1 MFWSRR
7 PVSPPLRP
15 DEETT
20 ELVRPPPR
28 PPTAAEWILRGMRQS
43 IAASSVVPVLNY
55 VAFGTLARE
64 AGFGP
69 AELLIVAA
77 GVWWVSGQVVLAN
90 GFAHN
95 TMLAPTALSV
105 FLSAIPLL
113 PMVMSVLPLL
123 KKPGRD
129 WLAYPLALTVAT
141 PTWAAAQQQLGI
153 LPAPARRLYYA
164 GFVAAFMSLCVGA
177 AFLSFTLA
185 AGLPGWARALLV
197 FVLPLHLLFNAMG
210 SARDGGTWLAIA
222 AGIVMAPL
230 LQPWLGDF
238 TLIGVG
244 LGAGTG
250 AFLAVRLWRRFF
262 VRVIP

>member
-7 PVSPPLRP
+7 PAPPPLRP

-28 PPTAAEWILRGMRQS
+28 PPSPAEWVLRGARRS
-43 IAASSVVPVLNY
+43 IDASSVVPVLNY

-69 AELLIVAA
+69 VELLIVAA
-77 GVWWVSGQVVLAN
+77 GVWWVSGQVVLTN

-129 WLAYPLALTVAT
+129 WLAYPLALTIAT
-141 PTWAAAQQQLGI
+141 PTWAAAQQRLGA
-153 LPAPARRLYYA
+153 LPPPARRLYYA
-164 GFVAAFMSLCVGA
+164 GFVSAFMVLCVGA

-210 SARDGGTWLAIA
+210 SARDGATWLAIA
-222 AGIVMAPL
+222 AGVVMAPL

-250 AFLAVRLWRRFF
+250 AFLAVRVWRRIF
-262 VRVIP
+262 VRVVS